1 MVSHIKKR
9 GLIGVMVLFVVLV
22 AIMALVG
29 CDQEGE
35 TAEAESTEE
44 SAQEGTQ
51 RIGQDASPDEE
62 YIFVSSIGNLEY
74 FTAHKYGWQLAGE
87 YLGVKTTYVSKPD
100 FDIPGMVTD
109 FDQAIAREP
118 AGIAFWGVDPALDA
132 SVNRAQELGI
142 PTVAVIGDQPGSD
155 TLAYVGS
162 YQYDLGKLGGQRLGE
177 ALGGSGQVA
186 ILTLPGTQMFDE
198 RERGFRDGIAEF
210 DNIDVVTRAD
220 TQADTVTGI
229 EAAKSVMNR
238 FPDLAGFFCT
248 DSVGAIS
255 ASTAVEEA
263 DKAGD
268 IKIIGMDRNSDV
280 LQKIEEGTIT
290 GTIAQ
295 NDVTM
300 SLWALLILYT
310 HNHFQ
315 PPLTTDNDAANA
327 KVSPDVIYLPPN
339 YIDSSNLEFYLEA
352 NELYATVN

>member
-1 MVSHIKKR
+1 MLSFMRKSR
-9 GLIGVMVLFVVLV
+9 LGPLLVLFVVLATAV
-22 AIMALVG
+22 ALVG
-29 CDQEGE
+29 CDQETE
-35 TAEAESTEE
+35 SVEAESMEE
-44 SAQEGTQ
+44 SADEGPQ

-87 YLGVKTTYVSKPD
+87 YLGVKTTYVSKPG

-109 FDQAIAREP
+109 FDQAIARDP
-118 AGIAFWGVDPALDA
+118 AGIAFWGVDPALDS

-155 TLAYVGS
+155 RLAYVGS
-162 YQYDLGKLGGQRLGE
+162 FQYDLGKLGGQKLGE
-177 ALGGSGQVA
+177 ALDGSGQVA

-210 DNIDVVTRAD
+210 ENIEVVTRAD
-220 TQADTVTGI
+220 TQADTVSGI

-255 ASTAVEEA
+255 ASTAVAEA
-263 DKAGD
+263 GKAGD
-268 IKIIGMDRNSDV
+268 IEIIGMDRNSDV

-315 PPLTTDNDAANA
+315 PPLTTDNEAANA
-327 KVSPDVIYLPPN
+327 DVSPNQIYLPPN